1 MDLNLSHPPERKATN
16 VAAYQLVADS
26 VSKEVVTAL
35 EELLASAQ
43 AGLITGIAFGA
54 ILKGRKYLVDC
65 AGTAYADPTLA
76 RGVLLAL
83 DDELQIMVHSR
94 TDRATTIF

>member
-1 MDLNLSHPPERKATN
+1 MAT
-16 VAAYQLVADS
+16 AYQLIQDQ
-26 VSKEVVTAL
+26 VSKDVVTAL

-54 ILKGRKYLVDC
+54 ILKGRKFLVDA
-65 AGTAYADPTLA
+65 AGTAYADPTLT
-76 RGVLLAL
+76 RGVLAAL

-94 TDRATTIF
+94 VDRNTTVI